1 MCVHVHMCMCAGV
14 SEDRKI
20 ASDHNHLEL
29 KLHPLTWMLGTEFGS
44 SARSMHALNH

>member
-1 MCVHVHMCMCAGV
+1 MCVGVHMCMCAGV

-29 KLHPLTWMLGTEFGS
+29 ELQAYGPSDMDAGT
-44 SARSMHALNH
+44 